1 MAAKEDLSIPLLPG
15 KYYHMYNRGINR
27 CRIFYTEENFKYFL
41 KKYAKKMTGYFDT
54 FAYCL
59 LDNHFHIFVRVCDAE
74 ALIKSGLDDF
84 GSVKLTFHKDYI
96 MPWLQRM
103 GLLDLDGST
112 RSGLLAGVGGKWDQ
126 VGGRDR
132 DRYQEGQGDL
142 TNFQNLS
149 NQYAIIQSLKL

>member
-1 MAAKEDLSIPLLPG
+1 
-15 KYYHMYNRGINR
+15 
-27 CRIFYTEENFKYFL
+27 
-41 KKYAKKMTGYFDT
+41 MTGYFDT

-59 LDNHFHIFVRVCDAE
+59 LNNHFHIFVRVCDAE

-103 GLLDLDGST
+103 GLLDLDGSP
-112 RSGLLAGVGGKWDQ
+112 RSGLLAGVGGKRDQ

-132 DRYQEGQGDL
+132 DRYQECQGDL